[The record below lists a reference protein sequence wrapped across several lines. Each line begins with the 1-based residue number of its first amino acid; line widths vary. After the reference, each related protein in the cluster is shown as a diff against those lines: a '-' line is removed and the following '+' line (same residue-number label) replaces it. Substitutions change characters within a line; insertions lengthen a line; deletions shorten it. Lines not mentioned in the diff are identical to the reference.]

1 MLYIKNTTGRQFYDH
16 KSEFT
21 FVKDELLTAKEFE
34 IFCPSLCLANFT
46 KVHVK
51 KRDTYTMFGVRFEFD
66 KGAD

>member
-21 FVKDELLTAKEFE
+21 FVEDELLTVKEFE
-34 IFCPSLCLANFT
+34 IFCPSLPLAAFT

-51 KRDTYTMFGVRFEFD
+51 KADTYTIFGIRFEYD